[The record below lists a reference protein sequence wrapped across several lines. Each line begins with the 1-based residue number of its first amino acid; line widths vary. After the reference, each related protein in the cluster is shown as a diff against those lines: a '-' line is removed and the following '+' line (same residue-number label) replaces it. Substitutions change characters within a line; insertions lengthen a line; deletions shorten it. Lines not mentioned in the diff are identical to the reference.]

1 MCSYLVR
8 KHTWLESDTISGA
21 AHDHQLFAKFSEH
34 SDCLVNLAE
43 VSCYEERQNCLMT
56 INSWRGEP
64 NLQNMRLNIVH
75 LTHFLEGGFPHN
87 DFHTT
92 NLGGKRFCGL
102 RDSRLR
108 PRNLK
113 PKKRNTLSA
122 SLICISSE
130 FHFLRSLSMECF
142 LALINCS
149 SRVLFAEYGSGLLCH
164 GEVIQRRPLRDRHR
178 KHRQDKESSGYCP

>member
-1 MCSYLVR
+1 MAPSEGFEPPTPSLGRRVFMVFWAFSKFPKSSR
-8 KHTWLESDTISGA
+8 NHLTIS
-21 AHDHQLFAKFSEH
+21 FWMM
-34 SDCLVNLAE
+34 
-43 VSCYEERQNCLMT
+43 YNCFCVH
-56 INSWRGEP
+56 
-64 NLQNMRLNIVH
+64 IVH